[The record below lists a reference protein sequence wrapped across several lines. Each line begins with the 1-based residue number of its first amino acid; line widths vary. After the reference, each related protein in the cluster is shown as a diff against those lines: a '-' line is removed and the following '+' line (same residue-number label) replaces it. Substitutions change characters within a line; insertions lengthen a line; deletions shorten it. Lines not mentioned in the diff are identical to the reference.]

1 MGEKAWKPR
10 QQEVVIAI
18 SVGLCLLFGF
28 IPKFQM
34 VTAAI
39 TTLLIGQTS
48 KGIEWQAGMKRITAT
63 ALGGVVGVGVAAIE
77 VFFHNDVLSLLLV
90 IGGILVTMVGCRVL
104 RMPEF
109 SDRVGGITFILVA
122 MSIQGTERI
131 PYAIF
136 RLLSTLA
143 GTLIWMAVAY
153 VFSILSNGIG
163 KRSIIRRSD
172 AAANSCCEA
181 EIQRKG

>member
-1 MGEKAWKPR
+1 MGKKAWKPR

-18 SVGLCLLFGF
+18 SVGVCLLLSF
-28 IPKFQM
+28 IPEFQM

-39 TTLLIGQTS
+39 TTLLVGQTS
-48 KGIEWQAGMKRITAT
+48 KGIEWQVGMKRITAT
-63 ALGGVVGVGVAAIE
+63 ALGGVVGIGVAAIE
-77 VFFHNDVLSLLLV
+77 VFFHSDALSLLLV
-90 IGGILVTMVGCRVL
+90 VAGILVVMVGCRVL
-104 RMPEF
+104 RMSEF

-143 GTLIWMAVAY
+143 GILIWMAVAY
-153 VFSILSNGIG
+153 VFSILSDCIG
-163 KRSIIRRSD
+163 RRDITRRSE
-172 AAANSCCEA
+172 AAASSSCEA
-181 EIQRKG
+181 ETQRKY